1 VLSQLSG
8 RKGHLGFNLRWRGE
22 GERERGERRESE
34 VVEHAIG
41 DQGSEP
47 EIGLI
52 STSFSHGEVLGK
64 QAKLDNQKQFIY

>member
-22 GERERGERRESE
+22 GERERGERARSSNMLL
-34 VVEHAIG
+34 AG

-52 STSFSHGEVLGK
+52 STSFSHGVLGK

>member
-1 VLSQLSG
+1 VEG
-8 RKGHLGFNLRWRGE
+8 RG
-22 GERERGERRESE
+22 RERERRESE

-52 STSFSHGEVLGK
+52 STSFSHGVLGK